1 MSVINKLMLFI
12 IFSLLISSFFKKD
25 KIVSALF
32 LTGLTQIGMFFPIL
46 GKIRFEFL
54 IGIFSIL
61 IVLLSSN
68 NLNRLSAKTNPIS
81 KYYYFFII
89 ITILS
94 IPFSVSKSDS
104 IYWFIYYCKRCFIL
118 FFLVVVLLDD
128 QTKIKNFIWM
138 YLIGITWLS
147 FGAFHNYLTGS
158 NIVIVGGVERVRGI
172 TGLLSNPNGLANT
185 LVGALPIIYYIFVGT
200 RNKITKLFLIAS
212 GVTSFIAIFMTGSRG
227 GFIGLTSTLFFI
239 SLFSKNKLKNLIIA
253 TIILITSLAMIGPQL
268 FERYSTILQLG
279 NSDIS
284 AHSRL
289 DGLVH
294 GISMLIKR
302 PLLGV
307 GIGCYPVARKK
318 WFNWSLWAHNH
329 YGQLMGELGILGT
342 ISWSL
347 LVYHTIKSI
356 RALRQFVI
364 HNQLLEK
371 FSFIYH
377 LTLGIEVATYVR
389 LILGMTTHSL
399 HIFFWYLNAGLVVTS
414 QIIIKETYLKNN
426 EINV

>member
-1 MSVINKLMLFI
+1 
-12 IFSLLISSFFKKD
+12 
-25 KIVSALF
+25 
-32 LTGLTQIGMFFPIL
+32 
-46 GKIRFEFL
+46 
-54 IGIFSIL
+54 
-61 IVLLSSN
+61 
-68 NLNRLSAKTNPIS
+68 
-81 KYYYFFII
+81 
-89 ITILS
+89 
-94 IPFSVSKSDS
+94 
-104 IYWFIYYCKRCFIL
+104 
-118 FFLVVVLLDD
+118 
-128 QTKIKNFIWM
+128 M